1 MDIDTR
7 QRDVVVI
14 GGGPAGGTAAA
25 LLAAKGLDVLLLE
38 KETFPRFHIGESL
51 MTETWWALEKL
62 GLVEWLKSTAFPRK
76 HSVQF
81 ISEDGR
87 PSKPFYFS
95 DTNDHESAVTWQVE
109 RSVFDAK
116 LLDVAGSNGA
126 EIRDGVAVEK
136 VLFAED
142 GRAEG
147 VRAAANGLICE
158 IPARVIVDAS
168 GLGAVI
174 GRQLKLL
181 EQDPLLMKAAI
192 FAHYKGAHRDE
203 GVDEGAT
210 LIIHSEGNRGW
221 FWYIPLSDDRVSV
234 GVVGEPGELLKGRGS
249 PTEILA
255 EEVRGSP
262 CLKSRL
268 ENASICS
275 DVSVVSD
282 FSYRSRRCAGPGWVL
297 IGDAF
302 GFIDPVYSTGVFL
315 ALKSGE
321 MAAEAIAEGIAANDL
336 GGDRL
341 GAFAP
346 ELVGGIEAMRKLV
359 YAFYTPGFSFAD
371 FVKSHPEH
379 RERLVD
385 LLTGN
390 VFKEGISD
398 IFEDMKDFCILP
410 EEMPLEAG

>member
-25 LLAAKGLDVLLLE
+25 LLAEKGLDVLLLE

-81 ISEDGR
+81 ISEDGK

-136 VLFAED
+136 VLFAGD

-147 VRAAANGLICE
+147 VRAAANGLTCE
-158 IPARVIVDAS
+158 IPAKVIVDAS

-221 FWYIPLSDDRVSV
+221 FWSIPLSDDRVSV

-249 PTEILA
+249 PSEILA
-255 EEVRGSP
+255 EEVQKSP

-268 ENASICS
+268 ENAAICS

-282 FSYRSRRCAGPGWVL
+282 FSYRSRRCAGAGWVL

-321 MAAEAIAEGIAANDL
+321 MAAEAIAEGIAAGDL
-336 GGDRL
+336 GGERL

-390 VFKEGISD
+390 VFKDGIAD
-398 IFEDMKDFCILP
+398 IFEDMKDFCMLP

>member
-25 LLAAKGLDVLLLE
+25 LLAEKGLDVLLLE

-81 ISEDGR
+81 ISEDGK

-147 VRAAANGLICE
+147 VRATADGLTCE
-158 IPARVIVDAS
+158 IPAKVIVDAS

-249 PTEILA
+249 PSEILA
-255 EEVRGSP
+255 EEVQKSP

-268 ENASICS
+268 ENAAICS

-282 FSYRSRRCAGPGWVL
+282 FSYRSRRCAGAGWVL

-321 MAAEAIAEGIAANDL
+321 MAAEAIAEGIAAGDL

-379 RERLVD
+379 RKRLVD

-390 VFKEGISD
+390 VFKDGIAD